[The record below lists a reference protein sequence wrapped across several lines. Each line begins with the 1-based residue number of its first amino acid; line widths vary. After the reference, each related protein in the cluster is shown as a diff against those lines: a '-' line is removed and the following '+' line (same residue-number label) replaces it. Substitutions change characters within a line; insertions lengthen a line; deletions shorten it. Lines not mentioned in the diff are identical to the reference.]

1 MQVDILI
8 LPSKWERINCV
19 TRLEWRI
26 ANLSPIAERVVNDIP
41 TSVKSFVYFA
51 ASDLFSV
58 SLAWRTFISWASLVI
73 PMDTPTLISPMRTFM
88 TQFAVVGIS
97 ILAAGHLFCVSLGW
111 RTLWASLILSMDT
124 LTSVGPG
131 NLVPKLAFF
140 TLIRSFTD
148 ALIRE
153 SRLVSLDCFEEW
165 VVAGSVTLEE
175 DK

>member
-51 ASDLFSV
+51 ASDLFS
-58 SLAWRTFISWASLVI
+58 
-73 PMDTPTLISPMRTFM
+73 
-88 TQFAVVGIS
+88 
-97 ILAAGHLFCVSLGW
+97 VSLGW